1 MTTLFIFLLILS
13 VLVLIHELGH
23 FVAAKAAGVRVE
35 EFGWGLPP
43 RILGKKFGETTYSIN
58 LLPFGGFVKLTGED
72 MDQGGDDTEDLG
84 KTGMPDPKSFASKT
98 PLQRGIILIAGVFMN
113 IVLAVV
119 IFYIFMFV
127 NGFKTFQMPLIFD
140 YDFKFGETTKIGTVI
155 SGIQPG
161 SAAEKA
167 GLTLGEAVAAVNGR
181 KVTDIAQFKS
191 VLAEYNGAPV
201 QLTLTDLKDTTYTKI
216 RDVRVS
222 PTKDE
227 DGKPIIGVYL
237 GESVSISYKKPLDRI
252 LVGFYHSYNVMGY
265 SMNTLGQMVS
275 LSFKTKDISP
285 VSESV
290 SGPVGIYNLVDMV
303 LKYGGPNAWLTLF
316 DYTALMSLSLA
327 VVNILPFPALD
338 GGRAAFVL
346 FEGITRKKPN
356 PKMEAAFH
364 RLGMVFLLGFLIL
377 ITIRDV
383 TR

>member
-1 MTTLFIFLLILS
+1 M
-13 VLVLIHELGH
+13 
-23 FVAAKAAGVRVE
+23 AAKANGVRVE

-43 RILGKKFGETTYSIN
+43 RVFGKKFGETIYSIN

-72 MDQGGDDTEDLG
+72 SEEATSA
-84 KTGMPDPKSFASKT
+84 KDPKSFTSKT
-98 PLQRGIILIAGVFMN
+98 PLQRAIILIAGVFMN
-113 IVLAVV
+113 VVLAVT
-119 IFYIFMFV
+119 IFYVFMFV

-161 SAAEKA
+161 SPAEKA
-167 GLTLGEAVAAVNGR
+167 GLTLGEAVTAVNGR
-181 KVTDIAQFKS
+181 KVTDITQFKNT
-191 VLAEYNGAPV
+191 LAEYKGEPV
-201 QLTLTDLKDTTYTKI
+201 KLTLNDLKDTTYTKI
-216 RDVRVS
+216 RDVQVS

-227 DGKPIIGVYL
+227 AGKPIIGVYL
-237 GESVSISYKKPLDRI
+237 GESVSISYEKPLDRV

-265 SMNTLGQMVS
+265 SLNTLSQMVA

-327 VVNILPFPALD
+327 LVNIMPFPALD
-338 GGRAAFVL
+338 GGRVAFVL
-346 FEGITRKKPN
+346 FEGVTRKKPN
-356 PKMEAAFH
+356 PKTEAAFH
-364 RLGMVFLLGFLIL
+364 RLGMFFLLGFLIL
-377 ITIRDV
+377 ITIKDV
-383 TR
+383 VR

>member
-72 MDQGGDDTEDLG
+72 MDQGGGDTEDLG

-140 YDFKFGETTKIGTVI
+140 YDFKFGDTTKIGTVI

-201 QLTLTDLKDTTYTKI
+201 QLTLTDLKDTTYT
-216 RDVRVS
+216 
-222 PTKDE
+222 
-227 DGKPIIGVYL
+227 
-237 GESVSISYKKPLDRI
+237 
-252 LVGFYHSYNVMGY
+252 
-265 SMNTLGQMVS
+265 
-275 LSFKTKDISP
+275 
-285 VSESV
+285 
-290 SGPVGIYNLVDMV
+290 
-303 LKYGGPNAWLTLF
+303 
-316 DYTALMSLSLA
+316 
-327 VVNILPFPALD
+327 
-338 GGRAAFVL
+338 
-346 FEGITRKKPN
+346 
-356 PKMEAAFH
+356 
-364 RLGMVFLLGFLIL
+364 
-377 ITIRDV
+377 
-383 TR
+383 